1 MFSGKRSV
9 NLGREVISEHK
20 EKLPKKKQ
28 KAFKQIPL
36 VVFMKISPSES
47 K

>member
-20 EKLPKKKQ
+20 EKITKKETESFQ
-28 KAFKQIPL
+28 TDSSGSL
-36 VVFMKISPSES
+36 HENISI
-47 K
+47 